1 MIDRKSA
8 AAWLDRYVAA
18 WKSYDPTAIGA
29 LFSPDVRYYFRPYV
43 DPVIGREA
51 VVKAWL
57 DNPDTPN
64 TWEAHYEPIA
74 VDGNT
79 VIANGFS
86 RYFEDDGVTFSDE
99 WNNIFL
105 LRFNDQDECI
115 EFCDW
120 YMKKPE
126 DK

>member
-8 AAWLDRYVAA
+8 AEWLDRYVAA
-18 WKSYDPTAIGA
+18 WKSYDPNAIGA
-29 LFSPDVRYYFRPYV
+29 LFAADVRYYYTPYA
-43 DPVIGREA
+43 DPLIGREA
-51 VVKAWL
+51 VVKSWL
-57 DNPDTPN
+57 DNQDAPN

-74 VDGNT
+74 VDGST

-86 RYFEDDGVTFSDE
+86 RYFEDDGTFQAE
-99 WNNIFL
+99 WDNIFR
-105 LRFNDQDECI
+105 LRFNDQGECT

-120 YMKKPE
+120 YMKKPA